1 MALSTH
7 LSNHKLY
14 LLGMLCAILAW
25 GMACIELGANTHLWF
40 SGLSEQ
46 GYLQAWSDE
55 MPRLASDGFVLSWSS
70 RALQMLL
77 DYLPT
82 LLSAFGLALTG
93 LFFRRLAKGERW
105 SQRNARTLV
114 HIGLLSFLALL
125 LQPFINT
132 LQGLVLSLDLPDG
145 ERVLSVSIGLTS
157 EAAYEFL
164 KAIFLCSFG
173 LMMSEARKLDEE
185 VRAFI

>member
-1 MALSTH
+1 MRSASL
-7 LSNHKLY
+7 
-14 LLGMLCAILAW
+14 
-25 GMACIELGANTHLWF
+25 
-40 SGLSEQ
+40 
-46 GYLQAWSDE
+46 
-55 MPRLASDGFVLSWSS
+55 RLNVPPIGFH
-70 RALQMLL
+70 
-77 DYLPT
+77 
-82 LLSAFGLALTG
+82 SAFGLALTG

-164 KAIFLCSFG
+164 KA
-173 LMMSEARKLDEE
+173 
-185 VRAFI
+185 FIDGA

>member
-1 MALSTH
+1 
-7 LSNHKLY
+7 
-14 LLGMLCAILAW
+14 
-25 GMACIELGANTHLWF
+25 
-40 SGLSEQ
+40 
-46 GYLQAWSDE
+46 
-55 MPRLASDGFVLSWSS
+55 MPRLASDGFVLSWSA
-70 RALQMLL
+70 RALLMLL

-105 SQRNARTLV
+105 SQRNARDPGAHRPAVLPGTLAPA
-114 HIGLLSFLALL
+114 IYQYAARSCTISRPARRRAC
-125 LQPFINT
+125 P
-132 LQGLVLSLDLPDG
+132 
-145 ERVLSVSIGLTS
+145 ERFDRTHF

>member
-70 RALQMLL
+70 RALLMLL

-105 SQRNARTLV
+105 SQRNARTWCTSACCPSW
-114 HIGLLSFLALL
+114 HSCSSHLS
-125 LQPFINT
+125 IRCK
-132 LQGLVLSLDLPDG
+132 VLYYLSTCPTA
-145 ERVLSVSIGLTS
+145 SVS
-157 EAAYEFL
+157 
-164 KAIFLCSFG
+164 
-173 LMMSEARKLDEE
+173 
-185 VRAFI
+185 

>member
-55 MPRLASDGFVLSWSS
+55 MPRLASDGFVKVARDDDKVRCFPRSAWRSPACSSAAWPRANAGRSATPGPWCTSACCPSWHSCSSHLSI
-70 RALQMLL
+70 RCKVLY
-77 DYLPT
+77 YLSTCPT
-82 LLSAFGLALTG
+82 A
-93 LFFRRLAKGERW
+93 
-105 SQRNARTLV
+105 
-114 HIGLLSFLALL
+114 
-125 LQPFINT
+125 
-132 LQGLVLSLDLPDG
+132 
-145 ERVLSVSIGLTS
+145 SVS
-157 EAAYEFL
+157 
-164 KAIFLCSFG
+164 
-173 LMMSEARKLDEE
+173 
-185 VRAFI
+185 

>member
-1 MALSTH
+1 
-7 LSNHKLY
+7 
-14 LLGMLCAILAW
+14 
-25 GMACIELGANTHLWF
+25 
-40 SGLSEQ
+40 
-46 GYLQAWSDE
+46 

-70 RALQMLL
+70 RALLMLL

>member
-55 MPRLASDGFVLSWSS
+55 MP
-70 RALQMLL
+70 
-77 DYLPT
+77 
-82 LLSAFGLALTG
+82 
-93 LFFRRLAKGERW
+93 RLAKGERW

>member
-70 RALQMLL
+70 RALLMLL

-93 LFFRRLAKGERW
+93 LFSAVWPRA
-105 SQRNARTLV
+105 NAGRSATPGPWCTSACCPSW
-114 HIGLLSFLALL
+114 HSCSSHLS
-125 LQPFINT
+125 IRCK
-132 LQGLVLSLDLPDG
+132 VLYYLSTCPTA
-145 ERVLSVSIGLTS
+145 SVS
-157 EAAYEFL
+157 
-164 KAIFLCSFG
+164 
-173 LMMSEARKLDEE
+173 
-185 VRAFI
+185 

>member
-70 RALQMLL
+70 RALLMLL

-82 LLSAFGLALTG
+82 LLSAFGLA
-93 LFFRRLAKGERW
+93 
-105 SQRNARTLV
+105 
-114 HIGLLSFLALL
+114 
-125 LQPFINT
+125 
-132 LQGLVLSLDLPDG
+132 
-145 ERVLSVSIGLTS
+145 
-157 EAAYEFL
+157 
-164 KAIFLCSFG
+164 
-173 LMMSEARKLDEE
+173 
-185 VRAFI
+185 

>member
-1 MALSTH
+1 
-7 LSNHKLY
+7 
-14 LLGMLCAILAW
+14 
-25 GMACIELGANTHLWF
+25 
-40 SGLSEQ
+40 
-46 GYLQAWSDE
+46 
-55 MPRLASDGFVLSWSS
+55 
-70 RALQMLL
+70 
-77 DYLPT
+77 
-82 LLSAFGLALTG
+82 
-93 LFFRRLAKGERW
+93 LAKGERW

-125 LQPFINT
+125 LQPFIN
-132 LQGLVLSLDLPDG
+132 LVLSLDLPDG

>member
-55 MPRLASDGFVLSWSS
+55 MLRLASDGFVLSWSS
-70 RALQMLL
+70 RALLMLL

>member
-1 MALSTH
+1 
-7 LSNHKLY
+7 
-14 LLGMLCAILAW
+14 
-25 GMACIELGANTHLWF
+25 
-40 SGLSEQ
+40 
-46 GYLQAWSDE
+46 

-70 RALQMLL
+70 RALLMLQ

-145 ERVLSVSIGLTS
+145 EACPERFDRTHFRSGLRVSQGDLSLLVRPDDERSQETGRRSKSLHMTTS
-157 EAAYEFL
+157 
-164 KAIFLCSFG
+164 
-173 LMMSEARKLDEE
+173 
-185 VRAFI
+185 

>member
-55 MPRLASDGFVLSWSS
+55 MPRLASDEAKTGAERMKAATAKASGGTGQVLK
-70 RALQMLL
+70 
-77 DYLPT
+77 D
-82 LLSAFGLALTG
+82 LSA
-93 LFFRRLAKGERW
+93 
-105 SQRNARTLV
+105 
-114 HIGLLSFLALL
+114 
-125 LQPFINT
+125 
-132 LQGLVLSLDLPDG
+132 
-145 ERVLSVSIGLTS
+145 
-157 EAAYEFL
+157 EAGAE
-164 KAIFLCSFG
+164 AIF
-173 LMMSEARKLDEE
+173 KLLREE
-185 VRAFI
+185 GVIR